1 MICTGRDIEYRELEL
16 NFSKD
21 NHIWDLVSDSVE
33 SPEILLPDEMIQLI
47 EFMKKVKIFKGT
59 NTEFAEEFNSF
70 CRRKSLQK
78 R

>member
-1 MICTGRDIEYRELEL
+1 MISSLLFGLAAPTPTFPVVVNSEA
-16 NFSKD
+16 
-21 NHIWDLVSDSVE
+21 VVVASVE

-70 CRRKSLQK
+70 AVKKSLQK

>member
-33 SPEILLPDEMIQLI
+33 SPEILLQDEMIQLI
-47 EFMKKVKIFKGT
+47 EFMK
-59 NTEFAEEFNSF
+59 
-70 CRRKSLQK
+70 R
-78 R
+78 